1 MYKVFYNEKVL
12 HLTDDFV
19 KNFQIR
25 QGLFYKFQNTEELKD
40 IVDVFTQ
47 LKKIRSLTI
56 FDYDIDKLREEFQ
69 HSFDKVV
76 YAAGGV
82 VHTPDD
88 ELLMIYRRGKWDLPK
103 GKLDKGEEDEEAA
116 IREVTEETG
125 LSDFEEISPLL
136 ATYHIYKEKEILVLK
151 RVMWYDMLY
160 TGNQK
165 PIPQTEE
172 DITEVK
178 WFNQRNIFEA
188 ISNTYLTILDVIKYR
203 GRASL

>member
-1 MYKVFYNEKVL
+1 MYKVFFNEKVL

-25 QGLFYKFQNTEELKD
+25 QGLFYKFQDTEELKD
-40 IVDVFTQ
+40 IIDVFTHI
-47 LKKIRSLTI
+47 KKIRSLTI
-56 FDYDIDKLREEFQ
+56 FHYDIDNLRDQFF
-69 HSFDKVV
+69 HAFDKVV

-88 ELLMIYRRGKWDLPK
+88 KILMIYRRNKWDLPK
-103 GKLDKGEEDEEAA
+103 GKIDKGEEQEEAA

-125 LSDFEEISPLL
+125 LSGFEEVNPLL
-136 ATYHIYKEKEILVLK
+136 STYHVYEENKILVLK

-160 TGNQK
+160 KGNEV
-165 PIPQTEE
+165 PVPQTEE

-178 WFNQRNIFEA
+178 WFSPRNLFEP
-188 ISNTYLTILDVIKYR
+188 ISNTYLTILDVLKYR
-203 GRASL
+203 GRGTF